1 MFNIFIT
8 LLLFFSSFKAYADKL
23 PNANDAYR
31 LLGLDKQLSYWKFKN
46 AYNHFKR
53 NRRHKNVFTIIDY
66 TLPSSK
72 ERFWVIDMDKRRVEH
87 ATHVSHG
94 INSGSLYSRYFSNIV
109 NSKQTSVGVFLA
121 NETYEGIHGY
131 SLRLDGLSGGLN
143 DKARERAIVV
153 HGADYAHPNVV
164 EKAGQLGTSW
174 GCPAVPSNVSKQ
186 IINKIKEG
194 TYIYAFPM
202 P

>member
-1 MFNIFIT
+1 MFNIFIS
-8 LLLFFSSFKAYADKL
+8 LLLFFSSFKTHAIQL

-31 LLGLDKQLSYWKFKN
+31 ELGLDKKVSFWKFKN
-46 AYNHFKR
+46 AYNHFMR
-53 NRRHKNVFTIIDY
+53 NRGYKNVFSIIDY
-66 TLPSSK
+66 TIPSSK
-72 ERFWVIDMDKRRVEH
+72 ERFWVIDMDKRKVEY

-94 INSGSLYSRYFSNIV
+94 INSGSLHARYFSNIV
-109 NSKQTSVGVFLA
+109 NSRQTSVGVFLA

-143 DKARERAIVV
+143 DNARERAIVV
-153 HGADYAHPNVV
+153 HGAEYADPKVIDKV
-164 EKAGQLGTSW
+164 GQLGTSW
-174 GCPAVPSNVSKQ
+174 GCPALPSNLSTQ